1 MDESWWVGM
10 FLIFGNALGFLVLAL
25 LLLWV

>member
-1 MDESWWVGM
+1 MDESWWVGPI
-10 FLIFGNALGFLVLAL
+10 LLLGNALGFLILAL